1 MDEENQGVFFGQL
14 EEEEEGVE
22 GPFVCSDPLYGG
34 PETGMEEW
42 AMNQHC
48 GLNDSESEDVLHSII
63 NPNEVYS
70 SNQALESPSESDSG
84 ISEDP
89 RSDSPPHNGASQSE
103 VPSVVTATPT
113 LYQVVYDISG
123 LDGVKTEPGSS
134 SVDVI
139 SIELDEWSSR
149 MLIPQGCIMSELP
162 SLPVCAAGRTSP
174 LTANDPCSLGSLP
187 LYPDL
192 MLTEEEQRLLNQ
204 EGIALPNNLPLTK
217 AEERILKKVRRK
229 IRNKQSAQD
238 SRRRKKDYIDGLE
251 SRVSACSVQN
261 QELQKT
267 VHQLEKHNMSL
278 IAQLRR
284 LQSLIKLTSTKAAQ
298 TGTCILIFIFSL
310 ALIIFPSY
318 SPFSSEPVV
327 SEEGYRPA
335 GVISRNILTDTESF
349 RMSDTADD
357 VITDNKIPSLQE
369 LPSSN
374 SDTGQSE
381 NTDPSSITFQ
391 KPISSEEDANN
402 KKEEGLIQ
410 ANVLQEVKLKNV
422 SLPSEPVDSVDPE
435 SQPALDLMPVKGQGD
450 RSLDSAKPVHADEM

>member
-1 MDEENQGVFFGQL
+1 MTMDEENRGVFFGQR
-14 EEEEEGVE
+14 EEEEGVE

-34 PETGMEEW
+34 PETGLEKW
-42 AMNQHC
+42 AVNQHC
-48 GLNDSESEDVLHSII
+48 GLNDSESEDVLHSIVD
-63 NPNEVYS
+63 PNEVYS
-70 SNQALESPSESDSG
+70 SNQARESPSESDSG

-89 RSDSPPHNGASQSE
+89 RSDSPPHNGANQSE
-103 VPSVVTATPT
+103 VPYAIATTPT
-113 LYQVVYDISG
+113 LYQVVYDING

-149 MLIPQGCIMSELP
+149 MLVPQGCIVSELP
-162 SLPVCAAGRTSP
+162 SIPVCAAGRTSP
-174 LTANDPCSLGSLP
+174 LTAKDPCSLGSLP

-267 VHQLEKHNMSL
+267 VQQLEKHNMSL
-278 IAQLRR
+278 VAQLRR

-318 SPFSSEPVV
+318 SPFSSEPAV
-327 SEEGYRPA
+327 SEEVYRPA

-349 RMSDTADD
+349 RMSDTEDD

-369 LPSSN
+369 LPPSN
-374 SDTGQSE
+374 SDTDQSE
-381 NTDPSSITFQ
+381 NADLSSITFQ
-391 KPISSEEDANN
+391 KPISSEEEANN
-402 KKEEGLIQ
+402 EKEEVLIQ
-410 ANVLQEVKLKNV
+410 ANVLEEVKLKNV
-422 SLPSEPVDSVDPE
+422 SLPSELVDPVDPE
-435 SQPALDLMPVKGQGD
+435 SQPALPVKGQDG

>member
-1 MDEENQGVFFGQL
+1 
-14 EEEEEGVE
+14 
-22 GPFVCSDPLYGG
+22 
-34 PETGMEEW
+34 
-42 AMNQHC
+42 
-48 GLNDSESEDVLHSII
+48 
-63 NPNEVYS
+63 
-70 SNQALESPSESDSG
+70 
-84 ISEDP
+84 
-89 RSDSPPHNGASQSE
+89 
-103 VPSVVTATPT
+103 
-113 LYQVVYDISG
+113 
-123 LDGVKTEPGSS
+123 
-134 SVDVI
+134 
-139 SIELDEWSSR
+139 
-149 MLIPQGCIMSELP
+149 
-162 SLPVCAAGRTSP
+162 
-174 LTANDPCSLGSLP
+174 
-187 LYPDL
+187 
-192 MLTEEEQRLLNQ
+192 
-204 EGIALPNNLPLTK
+204 
-217 AEERILKKVRRK
+217 
-229 IRNKQSAQD
+229 
-238 SRRRKKDYIDGLE
+238 
-251 SRVSACSVQN
+251 
-261 QELQKT
+261 
-267 VHQLEKHNMSL
+267 MSL

-369 LPSSN
+369 LPPSN

-435 SQPALDLMPVKGQGD
+435 SQPALDVMPVKGQGD

>member
-1 MDEENQGVFFGQL
+1 MVNSTQQTKEMDEENQGVFFGQR

-139 SIELDEWSSR
+139 SIELDEWSSQ

-251 SRVSACSVQN
+251 SR
-261 QELQKT
+261 
-267 VHQLEKHNMSL
+267 SL

-335 GVISRNILTDTESF
+335 GVISRNILTETESF

-369 LPSSN
+369 LPPSN

-410 ANVLQEVKLKNV
+410 ANVLQEVKLKNT

-435 SQPALDLMPVKGQGD
+435 SQPTLDVMPVKGHGD

>member
-1 MDEENQGVFFGQL
+1 MDEENQGVFFGQR

-139 SIELDEWSSR
+139 SIELDEWSSQ

-251 SRVSACSVQN
+251 SR
-261 QELQKT
+261 
-267 VHQLEKHNMSL
+267 SL

-335 GVISRNILTDTESF
+335 GVISRNILTETESF

-369 LPSSN
+369 LPPSN

-410 ANVLQEVKLKNV
+410 ANVLQEVKMKNV

-435 SQPALDLMPVKGQGD
+435 SQPALDVMPVKGHGD

>member
-1 MDEENQGVFFGQL
+1 MDEENQGVFFGQR

-139 SIELDEWSSR
+139 SIELDEWSSQ

-251 SRVSACSVQN
+251 SR
-261 QELQKT
+261 
-267 VHQLEKHNMSL
+267 SL

-327 SEEGYRPA
+327 SEERYRPA
-335 GVISRNILTDTESF
+335 GVISRNILTETESF

-369 LPSSN
+369 LPPSN

-402 KKEEGLIQ
+402 KKEEGIIQ

-435 SQPALDLMPVKGQGD
+435 SQPALDVMPVKGHGD
-450 RSLDSAKPVHADEM
+450 RSLDSSKPVHADEM